1 MFSAVKEIG
10 VQDPLRSIVDSAGF
24 HYTFLNFTEVFIF
37 SIEVNLA
44 IAVPEIK
51 RAARQAIEDTCAI
64 ILFTTGQ
71 ESVIL
76 ASNPVR

>member
-44 IAVPEIK
+44 IAVPDEK
-51 RAARQAIEDTCAI
+51 RAARKAIEGTCAI
-64 ILFTTGQ
+64 IFTTGQ